1 MLLSFLDFFVLST
14 SLANE
19 MVPAHIEGRE
29 LSLGRDSWIVSKLPH
44 RHPQVEDYGPS
55 QQVS

>member
-1 MLLSFLDFFVLST
+1 
-14 SLANE
+14 

-44 RHPQVEDYGPS
+44 RHPQVEGYGPS